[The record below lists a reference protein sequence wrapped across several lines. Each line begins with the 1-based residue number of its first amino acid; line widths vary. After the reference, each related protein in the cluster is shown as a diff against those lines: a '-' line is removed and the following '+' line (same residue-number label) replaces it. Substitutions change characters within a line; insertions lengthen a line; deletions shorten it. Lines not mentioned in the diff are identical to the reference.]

1 MFPHSDLY
9 VTAGDLN
16 SGPLACEASK
26 LINQAISPPINII
39 FYKEIIRAHFKKD

>member
-9 VTAGDLN
+9 VTAEDLN

-39 FYKEIIRAHFKKD
+39 FIRK

>member
-39 FYKEIIRAHFKKD
+39 LIRK